1 MGLIFIFT
9 PVAVV
14 FTNIFKF
21 LKFILVKLFGR
32 NAKEPT
38 ITGDEFQAIVE
49 TIEDEGI
56 LEPQESRIIRSAV
69 EFSDICAKD
78 VMTPREDIVA
88 LDIRFA
94 NEKIRDIVL
103 NEKFSR
109 IPVYR
114 GNIDNIVGVIM
125 AKDCLLSMRKNK
137 PIALEKII
145 SKPYIVSPDKPID
158 ALFEDMCRFRKHLAV
173 IADKGKTLG
182 IVTMEDILEVIVG
195 EIYDEDEAAAGD
207 GKADFNLSA
216 LASANAQAKEAAK

>member
-1 MGLIFIFT
+1 MGLILSL
-9 PVAVV
+9 PCCCC

-94 NEKIRDIVL
+94 NEK
-103 NEKFSR
+103 
-109 IPVYR
+109 
-114 GNIDNIVGVIM
+114 
-125 AKDCLLSMRKNK
+125 
-137 PIALEKII
+137 
-145 SKPYIVSPDKPID
+145 
-158 ALFEDMCRFRKHLAV
+158 
-173 IADKGKTLG
+173 
-182 IVTMEDILEVIVG
+182 
-195 EIYDEDEAAAGD
+195 
-207 GKADFNLSA
+207 
-216 LASANAQAKEAAK
+216 